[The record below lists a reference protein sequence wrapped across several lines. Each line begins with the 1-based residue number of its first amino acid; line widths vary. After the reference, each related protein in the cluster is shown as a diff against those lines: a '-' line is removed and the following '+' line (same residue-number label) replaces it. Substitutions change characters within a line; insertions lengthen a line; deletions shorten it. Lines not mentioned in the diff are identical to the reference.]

1 MTLDITT
8 AWIVL
13 AALVG
18 LCIGSFTNVVIYRL
32 PLMLERQW
40 EEEYREFQ
48 QQGDAVLDGQ
58 DAPAEAAV
66 AGTEAALPAGEEG
79 RPAEAAPYNLM
90 EPGSS
95 CPHCGHRL
103 AWYEL
108 FPVLSWIALR
118 GRCSSC
124 KAAISARYPLVE
136 AAVAALWAWAV
147 WQWGPDIKALAWA
160 GFGTTLLAL
169 ALIDWDT
176 TLLPDVMTLPL
187 LWAGLVAAALGWS
200 GLDLNTAFWG
210 AVSGY
215 LVLWVT
221 YQAFRLVT
229 GREGMGFGD
238 FKLLAALGAWF
249 GWMALPTLLLL
260 ASVSGLAGGLLM
272 RLKGG
277 LREGGYF
284 PFGPF
289 LVLAG
294 FVQLV
299 AGPID
304 LRALFGL

>member
-1 MTLDITT
+1 MTLEITT

-18 LCIGSFTNVVIYRL
+18 LCVGSFTNVVVYRL

-48 QQGDAVLDGQ
+48 QQGDAELAGG
-58 DAPAEAAV
+58 DAAAAAAAPADDAPPAEA
-66 AGTEAALPAGEEG
+66 T
-79 RPAEAAPYNLM
+79 PYNLM

-103 AWYEL
+103 RWYEL
-108 FPVLSWIALR
+108 IPVLSWIALR

-124 KAAISARYPLVE
+124 KGGISARYPLVE

-147 WQWGPDIKALAWA
+147 WQWGPDVKALAWA

-187 LWAGLVAAALGWS
+187 LWAGLASAALGWS
-200 GLDLNTAFWG
+200 GLDLHTAFWG

-249 GWMALPTLLLL
+249 GWTALPTLLLV

>member
-18 LCIGSFTNVVIYRL
+18 LCVGSFTNVVVYRL
-32 PLMLERQW
+32 PLMMERQW
-40 EEEYREFQ
+40 EEEFRDFQ
-48 QQGDAVLDGQ
+48 AQADAAAEQ
-58 DAPAEAAV
+58 SPAM
-66 AGTEAALPAGEEG
+66 AGETA
-79 RPAEAAPYNLM
+79 AETAGAPPYDLVQ
-90 EPGSS
+90 PGSS

-108 FPVLSWIALR
+108 VPVLSWLALR

-124 KAAISARYPLVE
+124 KGAISARYPLVE
-136 AAVAALWAWAV
+136 AAIAALWAWAV
-147 WQWGPDIKALAWA
+147 WRWGPGLPALAWA

-176 TLLPDVMTLPL
+176 TLLPDAMTLPL
-187 LWAGLVAAALGWS
+187 LWAGLAAAALGWS
-200 GLDLNTAFWG
+200 GIDLNTAFWG

-221 YQAFRLVT
+221 YQAFRLLT
-229 GREGMGFGD
+229 RREGMGFGD

-249 GWMALPTLLLL
+249 GWTALPTLLLV
-260 ASVSGLAGGLLM
+260 ASVSGLAGGLLLRVM
-272 RLKGG
+272 GG

-294 FVQLV
+294 FIQLL

-304 LRALFGL
+304 LRMLLGL